1 MARRFFTPI
10 DLTGT
15 INESVA
21 APERSIKW
29 SDGDGTLEL
38 GLKGNNVKL
47 SVGQE
52 EVALCYNGTGNT
64 LYEGQVVYISGAQ
77 GQRPRVAL
85 ASASSESSS
94 SKTFGVVT
102 ENISAGQEGFVCT
115 FGIVRGLNTSSF
127 TEGSP
132 LWLSTTPG
140 ALTQTMPQ
148 APNHAVFVGYSIK
161 SNANSGQ
168 IFVNIQNGYELQEL
182 HNVSINSLQDN
193 DVLQYNASTQLWE
206 NSPLESVEAPDP
218 IVPSGPAYP
227 TTSLSNGELFYNTT
241 NGRTAIYF
249 DSAWREFAY
258 VGDTAIFDNGNAS
271 TTLFT
276 QTFDGGDALTTVFV
290 GNYDGG
296 NSI

>member
-1 MARRFFTPI
+1 MSRRFFTPI

-15 INESVA
+15 INESIA

-29 SDGDGTLEL
+29 SDGEGTLEL

-64 LYEGQVVYISGAQ
+64 IYEGQVVYISGAQ
-77 GQRPRVAL
+77 GQRPRVEL

-94 SKTFGVVT
+94 SKTFGVVS
-102 ENISAGQEGFVCT
+102 ESISAGQEGFVCT

-127 TEGSP
+127 TEGAA

-140 ALTQTMPQ
+140 TLTQTMPQ

-161 SNANSGQ
+161 SHDNAGQ

-182 HNVSINSLQDN
+182 HNVSISSLQDN

-218 IVPSGPAYP
+218 IVPSGSTYP

-241 NGRTAIYF
+241 NGRTAVYF

-276 QTFDGGDALTTVFV
+276 KTFDGGDASTTVFV

-296 NSI
+296 SSI